1 MLYWNTVTDLLR
13 QTLLTLMQA
22 PIFAD
27 FRLVGGTALSLY
39 LGHRMSVDIDLFTD
53 GDHGSIDFEAVDQY
67 LLAAFPFVQGD
78 IGGLPGFGRSYL
90 IGNSLEDHIKL
101 DVYYSQE
108 KFIWA
113 MIEYDGVR
121 LASVEDIIAMKVDV
135 ISRGGRKKDFWD
147 LHELIGKHDVSQML
161 ALHRERHPYVHNETQ
176 IIANLENFERA
187 DEDFDPIC
195 LRGKYWEFIKDDI
208 IEAVKHYRS

>member
-1 MLYWNTVTDLLR
+1 
-13 QTLLTLMQA
+13 
-22 PIFAD
+22 
-27 FRLVGGTALSLY
+27 
-39 LGHRMSVDIDLFTD
+39 
-53 GDHGSIDFEAVDQY
+53 
-67 LLAAFPFVQGD
+67 
-78 IGGLPGFGRSYL
+78 
-90 IGNSLEDHIKL
+90 
-101 DVYYSQE
+101 
-108 KFIWA
+108 

-121 LASVEDIIAMKVDV
+121 LASVEDIIAMKVNV

-208 IEAVKHYRS
+208 IEAVRHYRS